1 MLLRAR
7 PAGGRRAA
15 PGRGA
20 SQSPRVV
27 AGVRE
32 RRSSR
37 RRGDPHPARGRRR
50 RRPGAGS
57 HGRPPRRVATRAD
70 GAERDRPGAAR
81 LLRFAFVVVLLAVPA
96 IALSA
101 EIQGK
106 VKTVDT
112 GDRVVT
118 LEDGTRISVPD
129 G

>member
-1 MLLRAR
+1 M
-7 PAGGRRAA
+7 
-15 PGRGA
+15 
-20 SQSPRVV
+20 
-27 AGVRE
+27 
-32 RRSSR
+32 
-37 RRGDPHPARGRRR
+37 
-50 RRPGAGS
+50 
-57 HGRPPRRVATRAD
+57 T
-70 GAERDRPGAAR
+70 R

-129 G
+129 GIALDSLQEGAEVIVSYEERDGKNQATNIEMK

>member
-1 MLLRAR
+1 M
-7 PAGGRRAA
+7 
-15 PGRGA
+15 
-20 SQSPRVV
+20 
-27 AGVRE
+27 
-32 RRSSR
+32 
-37 RRGDPHPARGRRR
+37 
-50 RRPGAGS
+50 
-57 HGRPPRRVATRAD
+57 T
-70 GAERDRPGAAR
+70 R

-129 G
+129 GIALDSLKEGAEVTVSYEELDGKNQATNIEMK